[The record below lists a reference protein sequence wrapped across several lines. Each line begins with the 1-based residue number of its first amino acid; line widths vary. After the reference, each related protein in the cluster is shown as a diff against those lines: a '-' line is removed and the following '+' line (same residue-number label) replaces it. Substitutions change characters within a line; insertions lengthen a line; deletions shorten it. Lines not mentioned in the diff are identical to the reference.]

1 MRDEYDFSGSR
12 PNPYAERVRRP
23 VTVNID
29 VETIDYFKEEARR
42 TGISYQNII
51 NMYLGEC
58 AAQRNG
64 SRSSSAQSGRRG
76 QRHRCLAAGP

>member
-42 TGISYQNII
+42 TGISY
-51 NMYLGEC
+51 G
-58 AAQRNG
+58 AAKDTDV
-64 SRSSSAQSGRRG
+64 
-76 QRHRCLAAGP
+76 

>member
-12 PNPYAERVRRP
+12 TNPYAERVRRP

-58 AAQRNG
+58 AAQKKR
-64 SRSSSAQSGRRG
+64 
-76 QRHRCLAAGP
+76 LTFV

>member
-1 MRDEYDFSGSR
+1 MSTTSAGVART
-12 PNPYAERVRRP
+12 PTPTRVRRP

-58 AAQRNG
+58 AAQKKR
-64 SRSSSAQSGRRG
+64 
-76 QRHRCLAAGP
+76 LTFV

>member
-12 PNPYAERVRRP
+12 PNPYVERVRRP

-58 AAQRNG
+58 AAQKKR
-64 SRSSSAQSGRRG
+64 
-76 QRHRCLAAGP
+76 LTFV

>member
-1 MRDEYDFSGSR
+1 MCIRDS
-12 PNPYAERVRRP
+12 PYAERVRRP

-58 AAQRNG
+58 AAQKKR
-64 SRSSSAQSGRRG
+64 
-76 QRHRCLAAGP
+76 LTFV

>member
-12 PNPYAERVRRP
+12 PNSYAERVRRP

-42 TGISYQNII
+42 TGIPYQNII

-58 AAQRNG
+58 AAQKKR
-64 SRSSSAQSGRRG
+64 
-76 QRHRCLAAGP
+76 LTFV

>member
-1 MRDEYDFSGSR
+1 MRDEYDFSGR
-12 PNPYAERVRRP
+12 RQNPYAERVRRP

-58 AAQRNG
+58 AAQKKR
-64 SRSSSAQSGRRG
+64 
-76 QRHRCLAAGP
+76 LTFV

>member
-1 MRDEYDFSGSR
+1 MSTTSAGVARTPTPSA
-12 PNPYAERVRRP
+12 YAGR
-23 VTVNID
+23 TVNID

-58 AAQRNG
+58 AAQKKR
-64 SRSSSAQSGRRG
+64 
-76 QRHRCLAAGP
+76 LTFV

>member
-12 PNPYAERVRRP
+12 PNLYAERVRRP

-42 TGISYQNII
+42 TGIPYQNII

-58 AAQRNG
+58 AAQKKR
-64 SRSSSAQSGRRG
+64 
-76 QRHRCLAAGP
+76 LTFV

>member
-42 TGISYQNII
+42 TGISRRVRRPEETAHVRLARN
-51 NMYLGEC
+51 LDG
-58 AAQRNG
+58 AAKDTDV
-64 SRSSSAQSGRRG
+64 
-76 QRHRCLAAGP
+76 

>member
-12 PNPYAERVRRP
+12 PSPCAARVRRP

-58 AAQRNG
+58 AAQKKR
-64 SRSSSAQSGRRG
+64 
-76 QRHRCLAAGP
+76 LTFV

>member
-29 VETIDYFKEEARR
+29 VETIDYFKDCLLY
-42 TGISYQNII
+42 TSD
-51 NMYLGEC
+51 
-58 AAQRNG
+58 AADE
-64 SRSSSAQSGRRG
+64 
-76 QRHRCLAAGP
+76 L

>member
-12 PNPYAERVRRP
+12 PNPYTERVRRP

-58 AAQRNG
+58 AAQKKR
-64 SRSSSAQSGRRG
+64 
-76 QRHRCLAAGP
+76 LTFV

>member
-12 PNPYAERVRRP
+12 PNTYAERVRRP

-58 AAQRNG
+58 AAQKKR
-64 SRSSSAQSGRRG
+64 
-76 QRHRCLAAGP
+76 LTFV

>member
-12 PNPYAERVRRP
+12 PNPYAARVRRP

-58 AAQRNG
+58 AAQKKR
-64 SRSSSAQSGRRG
+64 
-76 QRHRCLAAGP
+76 LTFV

>member
-42 TGISYQNII
+42 TGIPYQNII
-51 NMYLGEC
+51 NMYLASAPPRRNRLHVRLARNLDG
-58 AAQRNG
+58 AAKDTDV
-64 SRSSSAQSGRRG
+64 
-76 QRHRCLAAGP
+76 

>member
-42 TGISYQNII
+42 TGISTRTSSTCIS
-51 NMYLGEC
+51 
-58 AAQRNG
+58 ASAPPRRNG

>member
-12 PNPYAERVRRP
+12 PNPRP

-58 AAQRNG
+58 AAQKKR
-64 SRSSSAQSGRRG
+64 
-76 QRHRCLAAGP
+76 LTFV

>member
-29 VETIDYFKEEARR
+29 VETIDYFK
-42 TGISYQNII
+42 
-51 NMYLGEC
+51 
-58 AAQRNG
+58 
-64 SRSSSAQSGRRG
+64 AQSQDSGIPYQTLINLYLSDCVKNKR
-76 QRHRCLAAGP
+76 QLNLSWN

>member
-12 PNPYAERVRRP
+12 PNPYVERVRRP

-42 TGISYQNII
+42 TGIPYQNII

-58 AAQRNG
+58 AAQKKR
-64 SRSSSAQSGRRG
+64 
-76 QRHRCLAAGP
+76 LTFV

>member
-29 VETIDYFKEEARR
+29 VETIDYIKEEARR

-58 AAQRNG
+58 AAQKKR
-64 SRSSSAQSGRRG
+64 
-76 QRHRCLAAGP
+76 LTFV